1 MDQTVIIPSQSGLD
15 VPAPAR
21 IVVVDDDP
29 GIRDVVQEFLSRH
42 GYEVETASDAPG
54 LYRALQRGTVDL
66 VVLDIMLPGEDGLA
80 VCKKLA
86 ASGGPA
92 VIMLSA
98 MGEETD
104 RIVGLELGADDYLPK
119 PCNPRELLARVRAV
133 LRRRGGEPQRTESE
147 LGAQCEFAG
156 WRLDLVRRE
165 LRSPE
170 GVVVNL
176 SGGEFSL
183 LRTFVERPLRVL
195 TRDQLLEL
203 ARGPDS
209 DAYDRAIDVQI
220 SRLRR
225 KLDDGAGND
234 LIRTVRNEGYMFT
247 AKVSRR

>member
-1 MDQTVIIPSQSGLD
+1 MGTLLEEN
-15 VPAPAR
+15 AEAATTTAR

-29 GIRDVVQEFLSRH
+29 GIRELVSEFLGKH
-42 GYEVETASDAPG
+42 GFEVEAAADAAG
-54 LYRALQRGTVDL
+54 LARALASKPADL
-66 VVLDIMLPGEDGLA
+66 VILDVMLPGEDGLQI
-80 VCKKLA
+80 CRRLA
-86 ASGGPA
+86 ASDGPA
-92 VIMLSA
+92 IIMLSA

-119 PCNPRELLARVRAV
+119 PCNPRELLARARAV
-133 LRRRGGEPQRTESE
+133 LRRRGEPRPADGE

-165 LRSPE
+165 LKTPD

-183 LRTFVERPLRVL
+183 LRSLVERPERVL
-195 TRDQLLEL
+195 TRDQLLDL

-225 KLDDGAGND
+225 KLDDGGAGAE
-234 LIRTVRNEGYMFT
+234 LIRTVRNEGYMFMS
-247 AKVSRR
+247 KVTRR

>member
-1 MDQTVIIPSQSGLD
+1 MSILVIE
-15 VPAPAR
+15 
-21 IVVVDDDP
+21 DDP
-29 GIRDVVQEFLSRH
+29 KTGDYLKKGLRES
-42 GYEVETASDAPG
+42 GYAVDLARTGTDG
-54 LYRALQRGTVDL
+54 LHMALEHAYDL
-66 VVLDIMLPGEDGLA
+66 VVLDVMLPGEDGLQI
-80 VCKKLA
+80 CRRLA
-86 ASGGPA
+86 GADGPA

-133 LRRRGGEPQRTESE
+133 LRRRGEPRPAEGE

-165 LRSPE
+165 LRSPD

-183 LRTFVERPLRVL
+183 LRSLVERPERVL
-195 TRDQLLEL
+195 TRDQLLDL

-225 KLDDGAGND
+225 KLDDGGAGGE
-234 LIRTVRNEGYMFT
+234 LIRTVRNEGYMFMS
-247 AKVSRR
+247 KVTRR